1 MYVFFEKEIFEIF
14 FNYMIMMKKIT
25 MVAALAVAALA
36 ADAQAPATAQGA
48 VHGVN
53 KADMDMSVR
62 PGDDFYQYAGGGWLK
77 ANPMKPEYSSYGVFN
92 DLAET
97 NRKQIRELFENLS
110 KEKHAFGSVG
120 QKVADLYNMAMD
132 SVRLNKEGA
141 APLQKDLDKVKAFS
155 KKADFTAFIADQHLY
170 KGNPF
175 FGIGVDTDLKN
186 SDLNVMWLSAGTSG
200 LPDRDYYLNTDA
212 DSKKK
217 QEAYRA
223 YLSKIFQL
231 SGYKKKEAQKAAK
244 VIYNIE
250 YQFAEAEMSRAEA
263 RDYNKLYNIY
273 TIDML
278 QKDYPAIQW
287 AKYFE
292 LMGVKDVKQVILTE
306 PKVMAVAQKLMST
319 LSEQDIKYYV
329 AGLIIKSSTSVLS
342 DDFVNANFDFYGRL
356 LNGQKE
362 QKARWKRALGFPN
375 SLLGE
380 AVGELYVNKY
390 FAGESK
396 AKMLKL
402 IDNLRKALATRIA
415 NLAWMNDTTK
425 INALVKLNSFTVKVG
440 YPDKWRDYSK
450 LTIDPAKSLYDNVAA
465 ATYVETL
472 RNLEKFGKPVD
483 KSEWGMTPQ
492 TVNAYYNPTT
502 NEICFP
508 AAILQA
514 PFFDVNADDA
524 TNYGAIGVVIGH
536 EMTHGFDD
544 QGRNFN
550 ADGNMVDWWTA
561 GDSKRFTAAAEKLA
575 AQFDQ
580 ITVVGDLKAN
590 GHLTLG
596 ENIADQ
602 GGLRIS
608 YDAFKTTQQ
617 FQEGKEIDG
626 FTPAQRFYLSYGR
639 IWAEHMTEEAI
650 YQQTKSD
657 PHSIG
662 RNRVNATLRNIDT
675 WYDAFGVKEGDKM
688 WLAPAERAIVW

>member
-1 MYVFFEKEIFEIF
+1 
-14 FNYMIMMKKIT
+14 MKKIT
-25 MVAALAVAALA
+25 MAAALAVAALA
-36 ADAQAPATAQGA
+36 ADAQAPAAAQGA

-231 SGYKKKEAQKAAK
+231 SGYKKKEAEKAAK

-250 YQFAEAEMSRAEA
+250 YQFAEAKMSRAEA

-278 QKDYPAIQW
+278 QKNYPAIQW

-375 SLLGE
+375 NLLGE
-380 AVGELYVNKY
+380 AVGELYVSKY

>member
-1 MYVFFEKEIFEIF
+1 
-14 FNYMIMMKKIT
+14 MKKIT

-217 QEAYRA
+217 QEAYRV

-231 SGYKKKEAQKAAK
+231 SGYKKKEAEKAAK

-250 YQFAEAEMSRAEA
+250 YQFAEAKMSRAEA

-380 AVGELYVNKY
+380 AVGELYVSKY

-415 NLAWMNDTTK
+415 NLTWMNDTTK

>member
-1 MYVFFEKEIFEIF
+1 
-14 FNYMIMMKKIT
+14 MMKKIT

-36 ADAQAPATAQGA
+36 ADAQAPAAAQGA

-170 KGNPF
+170 MGNPF

-231 SGYKKKEAQKAAK
+231 SGYKKKEAEKAAK

-278 QKDYPAIQW
+278 QKNYPAIQW

-380 AVGELYVNKY
+380 AVGELYVSKY

-402 IDNLRKALATRIA
+402 IDNLRKALATRIV
-415 NLAWMNDTTK
+415 NLTWMNDTTK

>member
-1 MYVFFEKEIFEIF
+1 
-14 FNYMIMMKKIT
+14 MMKKIT

-36 ADAQAPATAQGA
+36 VDAQAPATAQGA

-231 SGYKKKEAQKAAK
+231 SGYKKKEAEKAAK

-250 YQFAEAEMSRAEA
+250 YQFAEAKMSRAEA

-278 QKDYPAIQW
+278 QKNYPAIQW
-287 AKYFE
+287 AKYFK

-380 AVGELYVNKY
+380 AVGELYVSKY

-561 GDSKRFTAAAEKLA
+561 GDSKRFNAAAEKLA

>member
-1 MYVFFEKEIFEIF
+1 
-14 FNYMIMMKKIT
+14 MKKIT

-36 ADAQAPATAQGA
+36 ADAQAPAAAQGA

-231 SGYKKKEAQKAAK
+231 SGYKKKEAEKAAK

-278 QKDYPAIQW
+278 QKNYPAIQW
-287 AKYFE
+287 AKYFK

-380 AVGELYVNKY
+380 AVGELYVSKY

-415 NLAWMNDTTK
+415 NLTWMNDTTK

>member
-1 MYVFFEKEIFEIF
+1 
-14 FNYMIMMKKIT
+14 MMKKIT

-36 ADAQAPATAQGA
+36 ADAQAPAAAQGA

-132 SVRLNKEGA
+132 SVRLNNEGA

-170 KGNPF
+170 MGNPF

-186 SDLNVMWLSAGTSG
+186 SDMNVMWLSAGTSG

-231 SGYKKKEAQKAAK
+231 SGYKKKEAEKAAK

-342 DDFVNANFDFYGRL
+342 DDFVNANFDFYGRM

-380 AVGELYVNKY
+380 AVGELYVSKY

-415 NLAWMNDTTK
+415 NLTWMNDTTK

>member
-1 MYVFFEKEIFEIF
+1 
-14 FNYMIMMKKIT
+14 MKKIT

-36 ADAQAPATAQGA
+36 ADAQAPAAAQGA

-231 SGYKKKEAQKAAK
+231 SGYKKKEAEKAAK

-278 QKDYPAIQW
+278 QKNYPAIQW
-287 AKYFE
+287 TKYFE

-380 AVGELYVNKY
+380 AVGELYVSKY

-415 NLAWMNDTTK
+415 NLTWMNDTTK

-617 FQEGKEIDG
+617 FQEGKDIDG

>member
-1 MYVFFEKEIFEIF
+1 
-14 FNYMIMMKKIT
+14 MMKKIT

-36 ADAQAPATAQGA
+36 ADAQAPAAAQGA

-155 KKADFTAFIADQHLY
+155 KKGDFTAFIADQHLY
-170 KGNPF
+170 MGNPF

-231 SGYKKKEAQKAAK
+231 SGYKKKEAEKAAK

-380 AVGELYVNKY
+380 AVGELYVSKY

-450 LTIDPAKSLYDNVAA
+450 LTIDPTKSLYDNVAA

>member
-1 MYVFFEKEIFEIF
+1 
-14 FNYMIMMKKIT
+14 MKKIT

-36 ADAQAPATAQGA
+36 ADAQAPAAAQGA

-170 KGNPF
+170 MGNPF

-250 YQFAEAEMSRAEA
+250 YQFAEAKMSRAEA

-342 DDFVNANFDFYGRL
+342 DDFVNANFDFYGRM

-380 AVGELYVNKY
+380 AVGELYVSKY

-415 NLAWMNDTTK
+415 NLTWMNDTTK

-550 ADGNMVDWWTA
+550 ADGNMVDWWTT

-617 FQEGKEIDG
+617 FQEGKKIDG
-626 FTPAQRFYLSYGR
+626 FTPVQRFYLSYGR

>member
-1 MYVFFEKEIFEIF
+1 
-14 FNYMIMMKKIT
+14 MKKIT

-36 ADAQAPATAQGA
+36 ADAQAPAAAQGA

-170 KGNPF
+170 MGNPF

-231 SGYKKKEAQKAAK
+231 SGYKKKEAEKAAK

-250 YQFAEAEMSRAEA
+250 YQFAEAKMSRAEA

-342 DDFVNANFDFYGRL
+342 DDFVNANFDFYGRM

-380 AVGELYVNKY
+380 AVGELYVSKY

-472 RNLEKFGKPVD
+472 RNLEKIGKPVD

>member
-1 MYVFFEKEIFEIF
+1 
-14 FNYMIMMKKIT
+14 MKKIT
-25 MVAALAVAALA
+25 MAAALAVAALA
-36 ADAQAPATAQGA
+36 ADAQAPAAAQGA

-231 SGYKKKEAQKAAK
+231 SGYKKKEAEKAAK

-250 YQFAEAEMSRAEA
+250 YQFAEAKMSRAEA

-278 QKDYPAIQW
+278 QKNYPAIQW

-380 AVGELYVNKY
+380 AVGELYVSKY

>member
-1 MYVFFEKEIFEIF
+1 MFWRKFLRF

-36 ADAQAPATAQGA
+36 ADAQAPAAAQGA

-231 SGYKKKEAQKAAK
+231 SGYKKKEAEKAAK

-250 YQFAEAEMSRAEA
+250 YQFAEAKMSRAEA

-380 AVGELYVNKY
+380 AVGELYVSKY

-415 NLAWMNDTTK
+415 NLTWMNDTTK

>member
-1 MYVFFEKEIFEIF
+1 
-14 FNYMIMMKKIT
+14 MMKKIT

-36 ADAQAPATAQGA
+36 ADAQAPAAAQGA

-231 SGYKKKEAQKAAK
+231 SGYKKKEAEKAAK

-250 YQFAEAEMSRAEA
+250 YQFAEAKMSRAEA

-380 AVGELYVNKY
+380 AVGELYVSKY

-492 TVNAYYNPTT
+492 TVNAYYIPTT

>member
-1 MYVFFEKEIFEIF
+1 
-14 FNYMIMMKKIT
+14 MMKKIT

-36 ADAQAPATAQGA
+36 ADAQAPAAAQGA

-97 NRKQIRELFENLS
+97 NRKQIRELFENLT

-231 SGYKKKEAQKAAK
+231 SGYKKKEAEKAAK

-250 YQFAEAEMSRAEA
+250 YQFAEAKMSRAEA

-380 AVGELYVNKY
+380 AVGELYVSKY

-415 NLAWMNDTTK
+415 NLTWMNDTTK

>member
-1 MYVFFEKEIFEIF
+1 
-14 FNYMIMMKKIT
+14 MMKKIT

-36 ADAQAPATAQGA
+36 ADAQAPAAAQGA

-170 KGNPF
+170 MGNPF

-231 SGYKKKEAQKAAK
+231 SGYKKKEAEKAAK

-250 YQFAEAEMSRAEA
+250 YQFAEAKMSRAEA

-342 DDFVNANFDFYGRL
+342 DDFVNANFDFYGRM

-380 AVGELYVNKY
+380 AVGELYVSKY

-415 NLAWMNDTTK
+415 NLTWMNDTTK

-626 FTPAQRFYLSYGR
+626 FTPVQRFYLSYGR
-639 IWAEHMTEEAI
+639 IWAEHMTEDAI

>member
-1 MYVFFEKEIFEIF
+1 
-14 FNYMIMMKKIT
+14 MMKKIT

-36 ADAQAPATAQGA
+36 ADAQAPAAAQGA

-231 SGYKKKEAQKAAK
+231 SGYKKKEAEKAAK

-380 AVGELYVNKY
+380 AVGELYVSKY

-662 RNRVNATLRNIDT
+662 SNRVNATLRNIDT

>member
-1 MYVFFEKEIFEIF
+1 
-14 FNYMIMMKKIT
+14 MMKKIT
-25 MVAALAVAALA
+25 MAAALAVAALA

-231 SGYKKKEAQKAAK
+231 SGYKKKEAEKAAK

-250 YQFAEAEMSRAEA
+250 YQFAEAKMSRAEA

-380 AVGELYVNKY
+380 AVGELYVSKY

>member
-1 MYVFFEKEIFEIF
+1 
-14 FNYMIMMKKIT
+14 MKKIT

-36 ADAQAPATAQGA
+36 ADAQAPAAAQGA

-170 KGNPF
+170 MGNPF

-231 SGYKKKEAQKAAK
+231 SGYKKKEAEKAAK

-278 QKDYPAIQW
+278 QKNYPAIQW

-342 DDFVNANFDFYGRL
+342 DDFVNANFDFYGRM

-380 AVGELYVNKY
+380 AVGELYVSKY

-415 NLAWMNDTTK
+415 NLTWMNDTTK

>member
-1 MYVFFEKEIFEIF
+1 
-14 FNYMIMMKKIT
+14 MMKKIT

-36 ADAQAPATAQGA
+36 ADAQAPAAAQGA

-231 SGYKKKEAQKAAK
+231 SGYKKKEAEKAAK

-278 QKDYPAIQW
+278 QKNYPAIQW

-380 AVGELYVNKY
+380 AVGELYVSKY

-402 IDNLRKALATRIA
+402 IDNLRKALATRIV

>member
-1 MYVFFEKEIFEIF
+1 
-14 FNYMIMMKKIT
+14 MMKKIT

-36 ADAQAPATAQGA
+36 ADAQAPAAAQGA

-231 SGYKKKEAQKAAK
+231 SGYKKKEAEKAAK

-250 YQFAEAEMSRAEA
+250 YQFAEAKMSRAEA

-380 AVGELYVNKY
+380 AVGELYVSKY

-415 NLAWMNDTTK
+415 NLTWMNDTTK

-675 WYDAFGVKEGDKM
+675 WYDAFGVKDGDKM

>member
-1 MYVFFEKEIFEIF
+1 
-14 FNYMIMMKKIT
+14 MMKKIT
-25 MVAALAVAALA
+25 MAAALAVAALA

-231 SGYKKKEAQKAAK
+231 SGYKKKEAEKAAK

-250 YQFAEAEMSRAEA
+250 YQFAEAKMSRAEA

-278 QKDYPAIQW
+278 QKNYPAIQW
-287 AKYFE
+287 AKYFK

-380 AVGELYVNKY
+380 AVGELYVSKY